1 MIMLNIFRDMRRLAS
16 YILFITIFSSVC
28 IKAESVTVSFPNE
41 PEKKVFVESIK
52 LGRTTYISA
61 KDLAEALAARIY
73 ENVDRGKMVI
83 YFGGHRIKISANC
96 GFVLVDD
103 KAYQMPAH
111 PVQNKGD
118 IYLPMRMFLEVF
130 NRHAA
135 PGVAYDEL
143 RNVIVVEILTYNITG
158 IKIEEKSNGTLIRI
172 QTTRQFDEGQMTAWS
187 AQNGWFYLTVVGGVG
202 DSVSIQKT
210 QPVGIVLE
218 AQMDQTGR
226 TAQLAFRL
234 RSNIESH
241 DLHQNTG
248 PDEILLTLR
257 SPLILSEEKMR
268 RSRDY
273 WYIDTI
279 VLDAGHGGKDGG
291 TTGKYGLQEKF
302 ITLDITKRLGRLLEK
317 HTNVQIIYT
326 RDEDV
331 FVPLWK
337 RTKSANE
344 SNGKLFVSI
353 HANAHKSR
361 RIKGFETYILSPGK
375 TGEAAAVAERENA
388 AIKLEEEESRY
399 EHLMEDNFIIASLMQ
414 NAFMKESE
422 ELANIVQTQLRKSIP
437 SPDRGIKQA
446 GFYVLVGASMP
457 NILVEVGYLSNP
469 QEEKQLRKPGYRQSI
484 AEAIYR
490 GIRKFKDKSERL
502 LQAEG

>member
-1 MIMLNIFRDMRRLAS
+1 MIILNKLSVMRRLALS
-16 YILFITIFSSVC
+16 VLFITILSSAGL
-28 IKAESVTVSFPNE
+28 KADSVTVYFPNE
-41 PEKKVFVESIK
+41 PEKKIFVESIT

-61 KDLAEALAARIY
+61 KDLAKALTAKKY
-73 ENVDRGKMVI
+73 ENIDRGKMVI

-96 GFVLVDD
+96 GFILIDD

-111 PVQNKGD
+111 PVQDEAD

-135 PGVAYDEL
+135 PGVTYDEL
-143 RNVIVVEILTYNITG
+143 RNVIVVEILTHNITG
-158 IKIEEKSNGTLIRI
+158 IKIEEKSNGTVLRI
-172 QTTRQFDEGQMTAWS
+172 QTTQQFDEGKMTAWS

-210 QPVGIVLE
+210 QPMGIVQKT
-218 AQMDQTGR
+218 QMNQTGR
-226 TAQLAFRL
+226 TVNLAFHL

-241 DLHQNTG
+241 DLHQNTA
-248 PDEILLTLR
+248 PNEIVLTLR
-257 SPLILSEEKMR
+257 SPLIVSEEKMR

-302 ITLDITKRLGRLLEK
+302 VTLDITKRLGRLLEK
-317 HTNVQIIYT
+317 HTNVKIIYT

-331 FVPLWK
+331 FIPLWK

-353 HANAHKSR
+353 HANANKNR
-361 RIKGFETYILSPGK
+361 GIKGFETYILSPSK

-399 EHLMEDNFIIASLMQ
+399 VEDKFIIASLIQ
-414 NAFMKESE
+414 NAIMKESE

-457 NILVEVGYLSNP
+457 NILVEVGFLSNP

-490 GIRKFKDKSERL
+490 GIRNFKDKSDRM

>member
-1 MIMLNIFRDMRRLAS
+1 MLNKLSVMRRLALS
-16 YILFITIFSSVC
+16 VLFITILSSAGL
-28 IKAESVTVSFPNE
+28 KADSVTVYFPNE
-41 PEKKVFVESIK
+41 PEKKHLVESIF
-52 LGRTTYISA
+52 LGRATYISA
-61 KDLAEALAARIY
+61 KDLGEALTSRIY

-103 KAYQMPAH
+103 KAYQMPTH
-111 PVQNKGD
+111 PIQVDED
-118 IYLPMRMFLEVF
+118 IYLPMRMFLDIF

-143 RNVIVVEILTYNITG
+143 RNVIVVEILSHNVTG
-158 IKIEEKSNGTLIRI
+158 IKIEEKSNGTVIRI
-172 QTTRQFDEGQMTAWS
+172 QTTRQFDEGKMTAWA

-202 DSVSIQKT
+202 DSVSIQNT
-210 QPVGIVLE
+210 QPMGIVLE

-226 TAQLAFRL
+226 TVQLAFRL

-241 DLHQNTG
+241 DIHQNTA
-248 PDEILLTLR
+248 PNEIVLTLR

-302 ITLDITKRLGRLLEK
+302 VTLDITKRLGRLLEK
-317 HTNVQIIYT
+317 HTNVKIIYT

-331 FVPLWK
+331 FIPLWK

-344 SNGKLFVSI
+344 SNGKIVRE
-353 HANAHKSR
+353 HTCQCTQKSPNQ
-361 RIKGFETYILSPGK
+361 RI
-375 TGEAAAVAERENA
+375 
-388 AIKLEEEESRY
+388 
-399 EHLMEDNFIIASLMQ
+399 
-414 NAFMKESE
+414 
-422 ELANIVQTQLRKSIP
+422 
-437 SPDRGIKQA
+437 
-446 GFYVLVGASMP
+446 
-457 NILVEVGYLSNP
+457 
-469 QEEKQLRKPGYRQSI
+469 
-484 AEAIYR
+484 
-490 GIRKFKDKSERL
+490 
-502 LQAEG
+502 

>member
-1 MIMLNIFRDMRRLAS
+1 MLNKLKTMRRLVS
-16 YILFITIFSSVC
+16 YLLFVTLLSSVG
-28 IKAESVTVSFPNE
+28 IKADTVTVSYPNE
-41 PEKKVFVESIK
+41 PEKKKLVESIK
-52 LGRTTYISA
+52 FGRTTYIST
-61 KDLAEALAARIY
+61 KDLAKALTARIY
-73 ENVDRGKMVI
+73 ENVDRGKIVI
-83 YFGGHRIKISANC
+83 YFGGHRIKVSANC
-96 GFVLVDD
+96 GFVLIDD
-103 KAYQMPAH
+103 KVYQMSTH
-111 PVQNKGD
+111 PVQDQDD
-118 IYLPMRMFLEVF
+118 IYLPMRMFLHVF

-143 RNVIVVEILTYNITG
+143 RNVIVVEILAHNITG
-158 IKIEEKSNGTLIRI
+158 IKIEEKSNGTVIRI
-172 QTTRQFDEGQMTAWS
+172 QTTRYFDEGKMTAWA

-202 DSVSIQKT
+202 DSVSIQST
-210 QPVGIVLE
+210 QPTGIVQE
-218 AQMDQTGR
+218 VQMDQTGR

-241 DLHQNTG
+241 DLHQNTA
-248 PDEILLTLR
+248 PNEIVLTLR
-257 SPLILSEEKMR
+257 SPLILSEEMMK

-302 ITLDITKRLGRLLEK
+302 VTLDITKRLGRLLEK
-317 HTNVQIIYT
+317 HTNVKVIYT

-331 FVPLWK
+331 FIPLWK
-337 RTKSANE
+337 RTKIANE

-361 RIKGFETYILSPGK
+361 RIKGFETYILNPGK
-375 TGEAAAVAERENA
+375 TGEATAVAERENA
-388 AIKLEEEESRY
+388 AIKLEEEKSRY

-422 ELANIVQTQLRKSIP
+422 ELASIIQTQLRKSIP
-437 SPDRGIKQA
+437 SPDRGVKQA

-484 AEAIYR
+484 SEAIYR
-490 GIRKFKDKSERL
+490 GIRKFKDRSEQV